1 MSNKLLNILLTAFII
16 ICPTAS
22 YLLNYSSCY
31 SLDLRQNAFYFYL
44 LLIAVFMLFFL
55 FICCYGN
62 AFSRPVFVKN
72 SFMLL
77 TIIFLPLFCHYVAK
91 HYFYKVYLSPLIY
104 ILIFLCLII
113 GFIRLPSKSNTT
125 PKHTLN
131 IISDFLSDIFP
142 FLYYFYKLPTLTY
155 QDMTDTAFL
164 FVIAVIAL
172 SGSAYLIILSH
183 RDHCKNYENIL
194 KVYYISAGIISPLL
208 VFYVFHN
215 FLFNTYII
223 AIAIIVIV
231 VPIINRLI
239 NKKIKKGE

>member
-113 GFIRLPSKSNTT
+113 GFIRLPDKKPQKSKFSFVSFVSIF
-125 PKHTLN
+125 
-131 IISDFLSDIFP
+131 IIIYPLLFYL
-142 FLYYFYKLPTLTY
+142 YKLPKIY
-155 QDMTDTAFL
+155 QFDMTSEVLSFTIGTIAIFGMIYVIFFAGKNNQFTSKLYSLICLFAIPLLLFYVYKYHLFATFNMLIFFL
-164 FVIAVIAL
+164 LF
-172 SGSAYLIILSH
+172 IIL
-183 RDHCKNYENIL
+183 IL
-194 KVYYISAGIISPLL
+194 GY
-208 VFYVFHN
+208 FYDKLSEKDSSN
-215 FLFNTYII
+215 
-223 AIAIIVIV
+223 
-231 VPIINRLI
+231 
-239 NKKIKKGE
+239 